1 MISKIRGKLLQKQE
15 DKVIIDVGGICY
27 QIDIPKSVYA
37 SLPEIDKEIE
47 LVIYEYLSID
57 KSKAV
62 PVMIG
67 FIDELQK
74 DFFEKFITVSGIG
87 PKSAIKAFQKP
98 IASIAKAIEEG
109 DIDFLTTLDGI
120 GKQKAKQIVAYLQ
133 GKVGRFALLKEP
145 EKIESFSK
153 KEIIE
158 EAKQILKRLQYQ
170 AKEIDEMIK
179 KALEAKPNIENIE
192 DLLNEIYKQRR

>member
-1 MISKIRGKLLQKQE
+1 MISKIKGRLVKKE
-15 DKVIIDVGGICY
+15 EERVIIDVGGIYY
-27 QIDIPKSVYA
+27 QIDIPKSVYPA
-37 SLPEIDKEIE
+37 LPAINKEAE

-98 IASIAKAIEEG
+98 IASIAKAIEDG
-109 DIDFLTTLDGI
+109 DVDFLTTLDGI
-120 GKQKAKQIVAYLQ
+120 GKQKAKQIIAYLQ

-145 EKIESFSK
+145 QKIESFSK

-170 AKEIDEMIK
+170 AKEIDDMIK
-179 KALEAKPNIENIE
+179 KALEAKPNIDNVE
-192 DLLNEIYKQRR
+192 DLLNEIYRQRK

>member
-1 MISKIRGKLLQKQE
+1 MISKIRGKLVKKQE
-15 DKVIIDVGGICY
+15 DKVIIDVGGIYY

-37 SLPEIDKEIE
+37 SLPEINKEIE
-47 LVIYEYLSID
+47 LVIYEYLSMD
-57 KSKAV
+57 KSKAI

-179 KALEAKPNIENIE
+179 KALEAKPNIDNVEE
-192 DLLNEIYKQRR
+192 LLNEIYKQRR

>member
-1 MISKIRGKLLQKQE
+1 MISKIKRRLVKKE
-15 DKVIIDVGGICY
+15 EERVIIDVGGIYY
-27 QIDIPKSVYA
+27 QIVIPKSVYPA
-37 SLPEIDKEIE
+37 LPAINKEAE

-98 IASIAKAIEEG
+98 IASIAKAIEDG
-109 DIDFLTTLDGI
+109 DVDFLTTLDGI
-120 GKQKAKQIVAYLQ
+120 GKQKAKQIIAYLQ

-145 EKIESFSK
+145 QKIESFSK

-170 AKEIDEMIK
+170 AKEIDDMIK
-179 KALEAKPNIENIE
+179 KALEAKPNIDNVE
-192 DLLNEIYKQRR
+192 DLLNEIYRQRK

>member
-1 MISKIRGKLLQKQE
+1 MISKIRGKLVKKQE
-15 DKVIIDVGGICY
+15 DKVIIDVGGIYY

-37 SLPEIDKEIE
+37 SLPEINKEIE
-47 LVIYEYLSID
+47 LIIYEYLSMD
-57 KSKAV
+57 KSKAI

-179 KALEAKPNIENIE
+179 KALEAKPNIDNVEE
-192 DLLNEIYKQRR
+192 LLNEIYKQRR